1 MSILTSIETARKAGI
16 KDDAILNQIMA
27 QNPERVNSFETAI
40 NRGAKASD
48 IVNEIIKQ
56 NQGKEAI
63 NRSGLDRMIEQ
74 KNIAKEE
81 PVEQVKEK
89 KSFLRKAGE
98 FFTGSTQ
105 KFAETLGTAASVID
119 PKTKKLRE
127 ETLASAQS
135 QADNYLQMAKNET
148 DKEKKDKLLKAAAYL
163 ADTEGIDIY
172 NNPEYQK
179 TAKQVYG
186 EAIGVA
192 AETLGW
198 GKVGNIA
205 KTVKASTVAQ
215 TAIKAA
221 KTGAVLGATTS
232 TGSAMA
238 ENKSTADIL
247 KSAGTGAVTGAVIG
261 GATGALAGKIG
272 GKISKKSATKLASK
286 RVSGKE
292 KVLAYKTGR
301 AKEATLLKSEK
312 IIPTQKEKELGK
324 LAQEIGLKGNTKKDI
339 TKINK
344 AIEQEAKSL
353 KKTLKESGSIYNKNN
368 VKGVLNKMKKDKTI
382 DLIEPEVKVY
392 EKMIK
397 KFNKMV
403 DSKKNKGIDGLLE
416 LRQEF
421 DKWAKSNSPTIFK
434 NKRGGAYRAVSS
446 VRDAVNT
453 YIDKNVKGTASSL
466 AKQRDLYTIL
476 DNISEKAAKGST
488 KLKPS
493 KIKVATKKLFPWAGG
508 AAGLEILRRTISGN
522 SNKSNTYSDFGQEE

>member
-27 QNPERVNSFETAI
+27 QNPERANSFETAI

-63 NRSGLDRMIEQ
+63 NRSGLDKMIEQ

-81 PVEQVKEK
+81 PIEPVKEK

-421 DKWAKSNSPTIFK
+421 DKWAKSNSPTIFT

>member
-1 MSILTSIETARKAGI
+1 MATITFENGKKVNFEGTPTQQDIEEVAQTLGI
-16 KDDAILNQIMA
+16 TK
-27 QNPERVNSFETAI
+27 
-40 NRGAKASD
+40 
-48 IVNEIIKQ
+48 
-56 NQGKEAI
+56 
-63 NRSGLDRMIEQ
+63 
-74 KNIAKEE
+74 
-81 PVEQVKEK
+81 K
-89 KSFLRKAGE
+89 KSTLRKVGD
-98 FFTGSTQ
+98 FFTKGTQ
-105 KFAETLGTAASVID
+105 KFAETLGTAASVVD

-127 ETLASAQS
+127 ETLAKTNEQVDLLLQ
-135 QADNYLQMAKNET
+135 QARKET
-148 DKEKKDKLLKAAAYL
+148 DKDKAKRILEATRKL
-163 ADTEGIDIY
+163 AETEGVDIF
-172 NNPEYQK
+172 NRPEYQK

-215 TAIKAA
+215 TAIRAA
-221 KTGAVLGATTS
+221 KTGSILNATTS

-238 ENKSTADIL
+238 ENKSIVDIL
-247 KSAGTGAVTGAVIG
+247 KSGVTGALTGAIFG

-272 GKISKKSATKLASK
+272 GKISNKSATKLASK
-286 RVSGKE
+286 RLSSKE

-301 AKEATLLKSEK
+301 AKEATLLRSEK
-312 IIPTQKEKELGK
+312 VIPTQKEKELGK
-324 LAQEIGLKGNTKKDI
+324 LAQEIGLKGNTQKDI
-339 TKINK
+339 NKINK
-344 AIEQEAKSL
+344 AIEQEAKAL
-353 KKTLKESGSIYNKNN
+353 KKTLKESGAIYNKNN

-421 DKWAKSNSPTIFK
+421 DKWAKSNSPTIFT

-476 DNISEKAAKGST
+476 DNISEKAVKGST

-508 AAGLEILRRTISGN
+508 AVGLEILRRTISGN

>member
-27 QNPERVNSFETAI
+27 QNPERANSFETAI

-63 NRSGLDRMIEQ
+63 NRSGLDKMIEQ

-81 PVEQVKEK
+81 PVEPVKEK
-89 KSFLRKAGE
+89 KSFLKKAGE

-127 ETLASAQS
+127 EALTSTQS
-135 QADNYLQMAKNET
+135 QVDNYLKMAQNET
-148 DKEKKDKLLKAAAYL
+148 DKEKKDKLLKAAMYL
-163 ADTEGIDIY
+163 SDTEDIDIY

-215 TAIKAA
+215 TAIKAT
-221 KTGAVLGATTS
+221 KTGAILGATTS
-232 TGSAMA
+232 AGSAMA
-238 ENKSTADIL
+238 ENKSTDDIL
-247 KSAGTGAVTGAVIG
+247 KSVGTGALTGAIIG

-272 GKISKKSATKLASK
+272 GKISNKSATKLASK
-286 RVSGKE
+286 RLSGKE

-301 AKEATLLKSEK
+301 AKEATLLRSEK
-312 IIPTQKEKELGK
+312 VIPTQKEKELGK
-324 LAQEIGLKGNTKKDI
+324 LAQEIGLKGNTQKDI
-339 TKINK
+339 NKINK
-344 AIEQEAKSL
+344 AIEQEAKAL
-353 KKTLKESGSIYNKNN
+353 KKTLKESGAIYNKNN

-421 DKWAKSNSPTIFK
+421 DKWAKSNSPTIFT

-476 DNISEKAAKGST
+476 DNISEKAAKGLT

-493 KIKVATKKLFPWAGG
+493 KIKVSTKKLFPWAGG

-522 SNKSNTYSDFGQEE
+522 SGKSNTYSDFGQEE

>member
-1 MSILTSIETARKAGI
+1 
-16 KDDAILNQIMA
+16 
-27 QNPERVNSFETAI
+27 
-40 NRGAKASD
+40 
-48 IVNEIIKQ
+48 
-56 NQGKEAI
+56 
-63 NRSGLDRMIEQ
+63 
-74 KNIAKEE
+74 
-81 PVEQVKEK
+81 
-89 KSFLRKAGE
+89 
-98 FFTGSTQ
+98 
-105 KFAETLGTAASVID
+105 
-119 PKTKKLRE
+119 
-127 ETLASAQS
+127 
-135 QADNYLQMAKNET
+135 MAKNET

-163 ADTEGIDIY
+163 ADTEGVDIF
-172 NNPEYQK
+172 NRPEYQK

-215 TAIKAA
+215 TAIRAA
-221 KTGAVLGATTS
+221 KTGSILNATTS

-238 ENKSTADIL
+238 ENKSIVDIL
-247 KSAGTGAVTGAVIG
+247 KSGVTGALTGAIFG

-272 GKISKKSATKLASK
+272 GKISNKSATKLASK
-286 RVSGKE
+286 RLSSKE

-301 AKEATLLKSEK
+301 AKEATLLRSEK
-312 IIPTQKEKELGK
+312 VIPTQKEKELGK
-324 LAQEIGLKGNTKKDI
+324 LAQEIGLKGNTQKDI
-339 TKINK
+339 NKINK
-344 AIEQEAKSL
+344 AIEQEAKAL
-353 KKTLKESGSIYNKNN
+353 KKTLKESGAIYNKNN

-421 DKWAKSNSPTIFK
+421 DKWAKSNSPTIFT

-476 DNISEKAAKGST
+476 DNISEKAVKGST

-508 AAGLEILRRTISGN
+508 AVGLEILRRTISGN

>member
-1 MSILTSIETARKAGI
+1 MSILTSIEIARKAGI
-16 KDDAILNQIMA
+16 KDDAILNEIMA
-27 QNPERVNSFETAI
+27 QNPERAESFETAI

-74 KNIAKEE
+74 KNLAKEE
-81 PVEQVKEK
+81 PIEPVKEK

-105 KFAETLGTAASVID
+105 KFAETLGTAMSVID
-119 PKTKKLRE
+119 PKTKKMRE
-127 ETLASAQS
+127 ETLASAQR
-135 QADNYLQMAKNET
+135 QVDLYMELAKKET
-148 DKEKKDKLLKAAAYL
+148 DKERKDKFLKAAAYL
-163 ADTEGIDIY
+163 ADTEDIDIY

-179 TAKQVYG
+179 TAKQIYG

-198 GKVGNIA
+198 SKVGNIA

-215 TAIKAA
+215 TAIRAA

-247 KSAGTGAVTGAVIG
+247 KSTATGAVTGAVIG

-301 AKEATLLKSEK
+301 AKEATLLRSEK

-344 AIEQEAKSL
+344 AIEKEAIAL
-353 KKTLKESGSIYNKNN
+353 KKTLKESGAIYNKNN
-368 VKGVLNKMKKDKTI
+368 VKGFLNKMKNDKTI
-382 DLIEPEVKVY
+382 DLIEPEVRVY

-403 DSKKNKGIDGLLE
+403 DSKKNKRIDGLLE

-421 DKWAKSNSPTIFK
+421 DKWAKSKSTTIFT

-453 YIDKNVKGTASSL
+453 YIDKNVPGTANSL
-466 AKQRDLYTIL
+466 AKQRNLYTIL

-522 SNKSNTYSDFGQEE
+522 SNKSNPYSDFGQEE